1 MKKLRISA
9 LVFLLVLFVASAG
22 WGVNKWQDMILQDC
36 IYIEDD
42 VTQTATITEINTA
55 CDGVTATAK
64 ELNALDIDKVT
75 MFSDFNGELIDG
87 TTAFLATKGSGA
99 ATAVAIA
106 AGESGNLSLLSST
119 ANASHAADGS
129 SVTGDNL
136 NWRADSGGLVMETTI
151 QVDDITEVI
160 IFAGFTDVISSTVEA
175 PLFITAGD
183 LDSDADNAC
192 GIVFDTEA
200 TTDQWCHG
208 GVKATTDTV
217 PAFSGTA
224 PVNATDVTLRVEVS
238 VAGAVTGYI
247 NGTAIGVAVADA
259 VTATTALTP
268 CVVVLNNS
276 AAARTVLVDYIY
288 VQSARR

>member
-9 LVFLLVLFVASAG
+9 LVILLILFVASAG

-75 MFSDFNGELIDG
+75 MFSDFNGDLIDG
-87 TTAFLATKGSGA
+87 TTVFLGTAGSG
-99 ATAVAIA
+99 TSNAVAIV
-106 AGESGNLSLLSST
+106 AGESGNLSLLSSSADAAIG
-119 ANASHAADGS
+119 ANGTSL
-129 SVTGDNL
+129 TGDNL
-136 NWRADSGGLVMETTI
+136 NWRADSGGLVMETTL
-151 QVDDITEVI
+151 QVDNITEVI
-160 IFAGFTDVISSTVEA
+160 IFAGFTDVGSATVEA

-183 LDSDADNAC
+183 LDSDATNAC
-192 GIVFDTEA
+192 GIVFDTAA

-208 GVKATTDTV
+208 GVKADTDTT

-238 VAGAVTGYI
+238 AAGAVTGYI
-247 NGTAIGVAVADA
+247 NGTAVGVAVAEA

-276 AAARTVLVDYIY
+276 ASARTVLVDYIY